1 MLHYLEKYKILL
13 LKITSKFELRRICRA
28 INATALVRLGGPVEE
43 EIGYADEV
51 SVQEIGGQNVTVIK
65 KDNDDCKLST
75 IVTKKKKKINKYR
88 ALVIINFFM
97 KVVRG
102 STNNLLDDIERA
114 VDDGINVYK
123 ALLKDDRFIP
133 GAGASEIVIIL
144 FLIIRKKKKK

>member
-1 MLHYLEKYKILL
+1 M
-13 LKITSKFELRRICRA
+13 
-28 INATALVRLGGPVEE
+28 
-43 EIGYADEV
+43 
-51 SVQEIGGQNVTVIK
+51 
-65 KDNDDCKLST
+65 
-75 IVTKKKKKINKYR
+75 
-88 ALVIINFFM
+88 IINFFM

-144 FLIIRKKKKK
+144 FLIIRKKKKKKNK